1 MSSSHPTRLVGTY
14 ALCFKTSAQSSSL
27 TTHATGVL
35 LAKMAHAPMQWFL
48 AETNS
53 STAHACSNAVVSTHA
68 DINSSHAEINSSPV
82 HADECHAVKGEVSPC
97 RSKYKFLPRRNKS
110 SPVHAHECHAD
121 RGEVSLCSWHCPSF
135 SEQLV
140 CITRHKQPA
149 NSASSMN

>member
-35 LAKMAHAPMQWFL
+35 LAKMAHAPTQWFL

-53 STAHACSNAVVSTHA
+53 STVHPCSNVVVGTHA

-82 HADECHAVKGEVSPC
+82 RADECHADKGEVSPC
-97 RSKYKFLPRRNKS
+97 SCKYKFLHAEINPRQFMHMHAMQIEVKS
-110 SPVHAHECHAD
+110 HFVT
-121 RGEVSLCSWHCPSF
+121 GTV
-135 SEQLV
+135 
-140 CITRHKQPA
+140 PA
-149 NSASSMN
+149 SASNLSVSPFTSSLQMQPPQ